1 MNLMSIW
8 WFWRTKDQSRLISM
22 ENAEQ
27 KPPWKSVSF
36 CSTPY
41 KEFVPTFASWSDVII
56 DASLQTSKDEIALYE
71 KYHVWEL
78 AKKMA
83 NPYEC
88 IYTQDDSH
96 FHPSLCL
103 YRPLSRSFYKM
114 IEILSVLDFFDRL
127 PKGLAK
133 IRTAHIAEG
142 PGGFIEAFIER
153 AEKYSKKVGSC
164 VAMTLKP
171 TDNHT
176 PGWRRAN
183 NFLQKHKEVILHYGI
198 DGTGDIYQKGNQDS
212 FIQSVKP
219 GVHLFTADGGFDFS
233 NDYPMQEK
241 RIFHL
246 LVCSSIIG
254 LQSLVP
260 GGCFV
265 LKFFDI
271 YAKPTQ
277 VLISLILS
285 CFQKWTLYK
294 PATSRPCNSE
304 RYLLCSGFKSL
315 PPHVLTL
322 LTLIESESLKE
333 KYPYSEI
340 NIFEE
345 NIQRV
350 LKIQKSALAD
360 ANKYIKNPMKWK
372 EDFDIHFK
380 QSIVWCSSFNMPF
393 TQKQPI
399 AAAVQAVVS
408 QMSARVAVLQSRKP
422 GVETSHPRPCGQ
434 VELTLSASSSHD
446 TPLYL
451 LPNQKDEDNHEQTLV
466 TSP

>member
-1 MNLMSIW
+1 
-8 WFWRTKDQSRLISM
+8 M
-22 ENAEQ
+22 ENGEQ

-41 KEFVPTFASWSDVII
+41 KELDVRFASWSEVAVDT
-56 DASLQTSKDEIALYE
+56 SLQSSKDKIALYE

-114 IEILSVLDFFDRL
+114 IEILAVLEFFDRL
-127 PKGLAK
+127 PKNLAK

-153 AEKYSKKVGSC
+153 AEKYSKRVSSC
-164 VAMTLKP
+164 LAMTLKP

-183 NFLQKHKEVILHYGI
+183 TFLQKHKEVILHYGI
-198 DGTGDIYQKGNQDS
+198 DGTGDIYQKGNQES
-212 FIQSVKP
+212 FIQSAKP

-233 NDYPMQEK
+233 TDYLMQEK

-254 LQSLVP
+254 LQCLLP
-260 GGCFV
+260 GGALV

-277 VLISLILS
+277 VLISLIIS

-304 RYLLCSGFKSL
+304 RYLLCSGFKTL
-315 PPHVLTL
+315 PPSILTH
-322 LTLIESESLKE
+322 LTEIESQSLKDF
-333 KYPYSEI
+333 YPYSEI
-340 NIFEE
+340 SCFQE
-345 NIQRV
+345 NIQNV
-350 LKIQKSALAD
+350 LAIQKSALAD
-360 ANKYIKNPMKWK
+360 ADLYIQNPLKWK
-372 EDFDIHFK
+372 DDFNTHFK
-380 QSIVWCSSFNMPF
+380 QSIHWCSSFNMPF
-393 TQKQPI
+393 TQRQPI
-399 AAAVQAVVS
+399 AAAVQAVVL
-408 QMSARVAVLQSRKP
+408 QMSARVSALQSRRP
-422 GVETSHPRPCGQ
+422 GAATGHPHPYGRE
-434 VELTLSASSSHD
+434 VLTLSADFSCG
-446 TPLYL
+446 TPRNSLQ
-451 LPNQKDEDNHEQTLV
+451 NQKDEDSREQTLV
-466 TSP
+466 VSP